1 MGILRRF
8 WPLVALLAGVAL
20 AFLELRKGRGV
31 NADNAFWLL
40 VAGLIVVMAV
50 LSLFQKPPAPPG
62 GDRDDPSPPPPNR
75 DVP

>member
-8 WPLVALLAGVAL
+8 WPLVALLAGLAL

-31 NADNAFWLL
+31 NADNAFWVI

-50 LSLFQKPPAPPG
+50 LSLFQKPPAPP
-62 GDRDDPSPPPPNR
+62 PTNR